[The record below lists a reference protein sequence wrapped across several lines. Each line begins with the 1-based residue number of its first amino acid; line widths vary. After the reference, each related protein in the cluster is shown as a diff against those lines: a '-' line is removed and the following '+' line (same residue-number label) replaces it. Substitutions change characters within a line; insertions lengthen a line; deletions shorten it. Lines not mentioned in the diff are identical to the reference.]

1 MQSCSRKA
9 MRCALARS
17 LPAYERR
24 AHQWG
29 LASERRSGVS
39 NNEFQSFADYHDVGI
54 QVWSPLAG
62 GFLSGKYSRTN
73 PAPAGT
79 RYAEAGTFVPFDKEI
94 GYRVVE
100 MLKEVAAR
108 HGASPARVALSW
120 VLGRPAVSSATV
132 PNRWLP

>member
-1 MQSCSRKA
+1 MGPCFGA
-9 MRCALARS
+9 ALR
-17 LPAYERR
+17 
-24 AHQWG
+24 
-29 LASERRSGVS
+29 VS

-132 PNRWLP
+132 PNWWLP